1 MEIPF
6 TPLVEPTIETAQK
19 LYLLHCYFSIVA
31 KSPHML
37 VIFRYNI
44 FVHIYI
50 YTYKTHICTLMICI
64 SLYIIYI
71 CTLLVDFALFSVGQT
86 IQFAAYIRPQ
96 VRAKARHHLGKWHH
110 CIPWRCHPSRPLA
123 PTKVVKSSWTPQL
136 IRKSEATFWSPWLAF
151 WPTSHWWNL
160 VDHRG

>member
-6 TPLVEPTIETAQK
+6 TAIHEQIQPFQNEASVSNQASGQTQHIMLVEPTIETAQK
-19 LYLLHCYFSIVA
+19 LYLLHCYFSIIA

-37 VIFRYNI
+37 VIFPYNI

-50 YTYKTHICTLMICI
+50 YTYMHINDMH
-64 SLYIIYI
+64 LYIYIY
-71 CTLLVDFALFSVGQT
+71 TLLVDFALFSVGQT

-96 VRAKARHHLGKWHH
+96 VRAKARHHLGKWHR

-123 PTKVVKSSWTPQL
+123 PTKVVKSS
-136 IRKSEATFWSPWLAF
+136 
-151 WPTSHWWNL
+151 
-160 VDHRG
+160 